1 MVTSYSCVDLF
12 RCVTLLPKLANLLL
26 CDFSVDF
33 WICSFS
39 FGVADAISDSDFGLL
54 AATFLY

>member
-1 MVTSYSCVDLF
+1 MNIFLQAYL
-12 RCVTLLPKLANLLL
+12 RKNEKGPKI
-26 CDFSVDF
+26 CVDF